1 MLVVDKISQLL
12 VGVGM
17 KFVVRVV
24 ELDHPVLDV
33 VDVNTG
39 AFAHL
44 MIPTIS
50 GLNPGIDFKHVVDC
64 PQLTLSKSRTH
75 MHL

>member
-1 MLVVDKISQLL
+1 
-12 VGVGM
+12 M

-33 VDVNTG
+33 VDVDASTLME
-39 AFAHL
+39 F

-50 GLNPGIDFKHVVDC
+50 GLNPGIDLEHVVDC